1 MNIVIV
7 GDGKVGTALTQQLS
21 KEGHDITVIDNNA
34 EVLTRSMELYDIM
47 AQGEI
52 LEKKGGTILGN
63 RAVSQELIMLGNRI
77 RECRKERAFSQEI
90 LAEKSGVSTN
100 TISRIEGGQMAMSV
114 GILQKIVKALGV
126 DANTLL
132 GVSTEVNETE
142 IWVSAFS
149 SRVQELK
156 ENEQEILKHTMNAL
170 IESMEKNR
178 LKISTDKS
186 SQVLHTR

>member
-1 MNIVIV
+1 M
-7 GDGKVGTALTQQLS
+7 
-21 KEGHDITVIDNNA
+21 
-34 EVLTRSMELYDIM
+34 
-47 AQGEI
+47 
-52 LEKKGGTILGN
+52 GN
-63 RAVSQELIMLGNRI
+63 RAVSQELIILGNRI
-77 RECRKERAFSQEI
+77 RECRKERGFSQEI

-132 GVSTEVNETE
+132 GVSTEVNETK
-142 IWVSAFS
+142 IWVSVFS

>member
-1 MNIVIV
+1 M
-7 GDGKVGTALTQQLS
+7 
-21 KEGHDITVIDNNA
+21 
-34 EVLTRSMELYDIM
+34 
-47 AQGEI
+47 
-52 LEKKGGTILGN
+52 GN

-77 RECRKERAFSQEI
+77 REYRKKRGFSQEI

-132 GVSTEVNETE
+132 GVSTEVNETK

-178 LKISTDKS
+178 FKISTDKS
-186 SQVLHTR
+186 SQVLHNR

>member
-1 MNIVIV
+1 M
-7 GDGKVGTALTQQLS
+7 
-21 KEGHDITVIDNNA
+21 
-34 EVLTRSMELYDIM
+34 
-47 AQGEI
+47 
-52 LEKKGGTILGN
+52 GN

-77 RECRKERAFSQEI
+77 RECRKEREFSQEI

-132 GVSTEVNETE
+132 GVSTEVNETK

-186 SQVLHTR
+186 SRVLHTR

>member
-1 MNIVIV
+1 M
-7 GDGKVGTALTQQLS
+7 
-21 KEGHDITVIDNNA
+21 
-34 EVLTRSMELYDIM
+34 
-47 AQGEI
+47 
-52 LEKKGGTILGN
+52 GN

-77 RECRKERAFSQEI
+77 RECRKEREFSQEI

-132 GVSTEVNETE
+132 GVSTEVNETK

-149 SRVQELK
+149 CRVQELK

>member
-1 MNIVIV
+1 M
-7 GDGKVGTALTQQLS
+7 
-21 KEGHDITVIDNNA
+21 
-34 EVLTRSMELYDIM
+34 
-47 AQGEI
+47 
-52 LEKKGGTILGN
+52 GN
-63 RAVSQELIMLGNRI
+63 RAVSQELIILGNRI
-77 RECRKERAFSQEI
+77 RECRKERGFSQEI

-132 GVSTEVNETE
+132 GVSTEVNETK

-149 SRVQELK
+149 CRVQELK

-178 LKISTDKS
+178 FKISTDKS

>member
-1 MNIVIV
+1 M
-7 GDGKVGTALTQQLS
+7 
-21 KEGHDITVIDNNA
+21 
-34 EVLTRSMELYDIM
+34 
-47 AQGEI
+47 
-52 LEKKGGTILGN
+52 GN

-77 RECRKERAFSQEI
+77 REYRKERGFSQEI

-132 GVSTEVNETE
+132 GVSTEVNETK

-149 SRVQELK
+149 CRVQELK

-170 IESMEKNR
+170 IESMKKNR

>member
-1 MNIVIV
+1 M
-7 GDGKVGTALTQQLS
+7 
-21 KEGHDITVIDNNA
+21 
-34 EVLTRSMELYDIM
+34 
-47 AQGEI
+47 
-52 LEKKGGTILGN
+52 GN

>member
-1 MNIVIV
+1 M
-7 GDGKVGTALTQQLS
+7 
-21 KEGHDITVIDNNA
+21 
-34 EVLTRSMELYDIM
+34 
-47 AQGEI
+47 
-52 LEKKGGTILGN
+52 GN

-77 RECRKERAFSQEI
+77 RECRKKREFSQEI

-114 GILQKIVKALGV
+114 GILQKIVKALGG

>member
-1 MNIVIV
+1 M
-7 GDGKVGTALTQQLS
+7 
-21 KEGHDITVIDNNA
+21 
-34 EVLTRSMELYDIM
+34 
-47 AQGEI
+47 
-52 LEKKGGTILGN
+52 GN

-77 RECRKERAFSQEI
+77 REYRKERGFSQEI

>member
-1 MNIVIV
+1 MIRVEHV
-7 GDGKVGTALTQQLS
+7 WQP
-21 KEGHDITVIDNNA
+21 E
-34 EVLTRSMELYDIM
+34 
-47 AQGEI
+47 
-52 LEKKGGTILGN
+52 KGGTILGN

-77 RECRKERAFSQEI
+77 RECRKEREFSQEI

-114 GILQKIVKALGV
+114 GILQKIVKALGG

>member
-1 MNIVIV
+1 
-7 GDGKVGTALTQQLS
+7 
-21 KEGHDITVIDNNA
+21 
-34 EVLTRSMELYDIM
+34 M

-63 RAVSQELIMLGNRI
+63 RTVSQELIMLGNRI
-77 RECRKERAFSQEI
+77 REYRKERGFSQEI

-178 LKISTDKS
+178 FKISTDKS

>member
-1 MNIVIV
+1 
-7 GDGKVGTALTQQLS
+7 
-21 KEGHDITVIDNNA
+21 
-34 EVLTRSMELYDIM
+34 M

-63 RAVSQELIMLGNRI
+63 RTVSQELIMLGNRI
-77 RECRKERAFSQEI
+77 REYRKERGFSQEI

-132 GVSTEVNETE
+132 GISTEVNETK

-178 LKISTDKS
+178 FKISTDKS

>member
-1 MNIVIV
+1 M
-7 GDGKVGTALTQQLS
+7 
-21 KEGHDITVIDNNA
+21 
-34 EVLTRSMELYDIM
+34 
-47 AQGEI
+47 
-52 LEKKGGTILGN
+52 GN

-77 RECRKERAFSQEI
+77 REYRKERGFSQEI

-132 GVSTEVNETE
+132 GVSTEVNETK

-149 SRVQELK
+149 CRVQELK

-170 IESMEKNR
+170 IESMGKNR
-178 LKISTDKS
+178 FKISTDKS

>member
-1 MNIVIV
+1 M
-7 GDGKVGTALTQQLS
+7 
-21 KEGHDITVIDNNA
+21 
-34 EVLTRSMELYDIM
+34 
-47 AQGEI
+47 
-52 LEKKGGTILGN
+52 GN
-63 RAVSQELIMLGNRI
+63 RAVSQELIILGNRI
-77 RECRKERAFSQEI
+77 REYRKERGFSQEI

-100 TISRIEGGQMAMSV
+100 TISRIEEGQMAMSV

-132 GVSTEVNETE
+132 GVSTEVNETK

>member
-1 MNIVIV
+1 M
-7 GDGKVGTALTQQLS
+7 
-21 KEGHDITVIDNNA
+21 
-34 EVLTRSMELYDIM
+34 
-47 AQGEI
+47 
-52 LEKKGGTILGN
+52 GN
-63 RAVSQELIMLGNRI
+63 RAVSQELIILGNRI
-77 RECRKERAFSQEI
+77 RECRKEREFSQEI

-132 GVSTEVNETE
+132 GVSTEVNETK

-178 LKISTDKS
+178 FKISTDKS

>member
-1 MNIVIV
+1 M
-7 GDGKVGTALTQQLS
+7 
-21 KEGHDITVIDNNA
+21 
-34 EVLTRSMELYDIM
+34 
-47 AQGEI
+47 
-52 LEKKGGTILGN
+52 GN
-63 RAVSQELIMLGNRI
+63 RAVSQELIILGNRI
-77 RECRKERAFSQEI
+77 RECRKERGFSQEI

-114 GILQKIVKALGV
+114 GILQKIVKTLGV

-132 GVSTEVNETE
+132 GVSTEVNETK

>member
-1 MNIVIV
+1 M
-7 GDGKVGTALTQQLS
+7 
-21 KEGHDITVIDNNA
+21 
-34 EVLTRSMELYDIM
+34 
-47 AQGEI
+47 
-52 LEKKGGTILGN
+52 GN
-63 RAVSQELIMLGNRI
+63 RAVSQELIILGNRI
-77 RECRKERAFSQEI
+77 RECRKEREFSQEI

-132 GVSTEVNETE
+132 GVSTEVNETK

-170 IESMEKNR
+170 IESMKKNR

>member
-1 MNIVIV
+1 M
-7 GDGKVGTALTQQLS
+7 
-21 KEGHDITVIDNNA
+21 
-34 EVLTRSMELYDIM
+34 
-47 AQGEI
+47 
-52 LEKKGGTILGN
+52 GN
-63 RAVSQELIMLGNRI
+63 RAVSQELIILGNRI
-77 RECRKERAFSQEI
+77 RECRKEREFSQEI

-132 GVSTEVNETE
+132 GVRTEVNETK

>member
-1 MNIVIV
+1 M
-7 GDGKVGTALTQQLS
+7 
-21 KEGHDITVIDNNA
+21 
-34 EVLTRSMELYDIM
+34 
-47 AQGEI
+47 
-52 LEKKGGTILGN
+52 GN
-63 RAVSQELIMLGNRI
+63 RAVSQELILLGNRI
-77 RECRKERAFSQEI
+77 REYRKERGFSQEI

-132 GVSTEVNETE
+132 GVSTEVNETK

-156 ENEQEILKHTMNAL
+156 KNEQEILKHTMNAL

>member
-1 MNIVIV
+1 M
-7 GDGKVGTALTQQLS
+7 
-21 KEGHDITVIDNNA
+21 
-34 EVLTRSMELYDIM
+34 
-47 AQGEI
+47 
-52 LEKKGGTILGN
+52 GN
-63 RAVSQELIMLGNRI
+63 RAVSQELIILGNRI
-77 RECRKERAFSQEI
+77 RECRKEREFSQEI

-186 SQVLHTR
+186 SRVLHTR

>member
-1 MNIVIV
+1 M
-7 GDGKVGTALTQQLS
+7 
-21 KEGHDITVIDNNA
+21 
-34 EVLTRSMELYDIM
+34 
-47 AQGEI
+47 
-52 LEKKGGTILGN
+52 GN

-77 RECRKERAFSQEI
+77 REYLKERGFSQEI

-132 GVSTEVNETE
+132 GVSTEVNETK

-149 SRVQELK
+149 CRVQELK

-178 LKISTDKS
+178 FKISTDKS

>member
-1 MNIVIV
+1 M
-7 GDGKVGTALTQQLS
+7 
-21 KEGHDITVIDNNA
+21 
-34 EVLTRSMELYDIM
+34 
-47 AQGEI
+47 
-52 LEKKGGTILGN
+52 GN
-63 RAVSQELIMLGNRI
+63 RAVSQELIILGNRI
-77 RECRKERAFSQEI
+77 REYRKERGFSQEI

-132 GVSTEVNETE
+132 GVSTEVNETK
-142 IWVSAFS
+142 IWVAAFS

>member
-1 MNIVIV
+1 
-7 GDGKVGTALTQQLS
+7 
-21 KEGHDITVIDNNA
+21 
-34 EVLTRSMELYDIM
+34 
-47 AQGEI
+47 
-52 LEKKGGTILGN
+52 
-63 RAVSQELIMLGNRI
+63 MLGNRI
-77 RECRKERAFSQEI
+77 REYRKERGFSQEI

-132 GVSTEVNETE
+132 GVSTEVNETK

-178 LKISTDKS
+178 FKISTDKS

>member
-1 MNIVIV
+1 M
-7 GDGKVGTALTQQLS
+7 
-21 KEGHDITVIDNNA
+21 
-34 EVLTRSMELYDIM
+34 
-47 AQGEI
+47 
-52 LEKKGGTILGN
+52 GN
-63 RAVSQELIMLGNRI
+63 QAVSQELIMLGNRI
-77 RECRKERAFSQEI
+77 REYRKERGFSQEI

-170 IESMEKNR
+170 IESMKKNR

>member
-1 MNIVIV
+1 M
-7 GDGKVGTALTQQLS
+7 S
-21 KEGHDITVIDNNA
+21 
-34 EVLTRSMELYDIM
+34 
-47 AQGEI
+47 
-52 LEKKGGTILGN
+52 N

-77 RECRKERAFSQEI
+77 REYRKERGFSQEI

-114 GILQKIVKALGV
+114 GILQRIVKALGV
-126 DANTLL
+126 DANVLL
-132 GVSTEVNETE
+132 GVSTDVNETN

-156 ENEQEILKHTMNAL
+156 ENEQEILKYTMNAL

>member
-1 MNIVIV
+1 M
-7 GDGKVGTALTQQLS
+7 
-21 KEGHDITVIDNNA
+21 
-34 EVLTRSMELYDIM
+34 
-47 AQGEI
+47 
-52 LEKKGGTILGN
+52 GN

-77 RECRKERAFSQEI
+77 REYRKERGFSQEI

-170 IESMEKNR
+170 IESMKKNR

-186 SQVLHTR
+186 SRVLHTR

>member
-1 MNIVIV
+1 M
-7 GDGKVGTALTQQLS
+7 
-21 KEGHDITVIDNNA
+21 
-34 EVLTRSMELYDIM
+34 
-47 AQGEI
+47 
-52 LEKKGGTILGN
+52 GN
-63 RAVSQELIMLGNRI
+63 RAVSQELIILGNRI
-77 RECRKERAFSQEI
+77 REYRKERGFSQEI

-114 GILQKIVKALGV
+114 GILQRIVKALGV

-132 GVSTEVNETE
+132 GVSTEVNETK

-186 SQVLHTR
+186 SRVLHTR

>member
-1 MNIVIV
+1 M
-7 GDGKVGTALTQQLS
+7 
-21 KEGHDITVIDNNA
+21 
-34 EVLTRSMELYDIM
+34 
-47 AQGEI
+47 
-52 LEKKGGTILGN
+52 GN

-77 RECRKERAFSQEI
+77 RECRKEREFSQEI

-170 IESMEKNR
+170 IESMEKKR

>member
-1 MNIVIV
+1 M
-7 GDGKVGTALTQQLS
+7 
-21 KEGHDITVIDNNA
+21 
-34 EVLTRSMELYDIM
+34 
-47 AQGEI
+47 
-52 LEKKGGTILGN
+52 GN
-63 RAVSQELIMLGNRI
+63 RAVSQELIILGNRI
-77 RECRKERAFSQEI
+77 REYRKERGFSQEI

-132 GVSTEVNETE
+132 GVSTEVNETK

-149 SRVQELK
+149 CRVQALK

-178 LKISTDKS
+178 FKISTDKS

>member
-1 MNIVIV
+1 
-7 GDGKVGTALTQQLS
+7 
-21 KEGHDITVIDNNA
+21 
-34 EVLTRSMELYDIM
+34 
-47 AQGEI
+47 
-52 LEKKGGTILGN
+52 
-63 RAVSQELIMLGNRI
+63 MLGNRI
-77 RECRKERAFSQEI
+77 RECRKEREFSQEI

>member
-1 MNIVIV
+1 M
-7 GDGKVGTALTQQLS
+7 
-21 KEGHDITVIDNNA
+21 
-34 EVLTRSMELYDIM
+34 
-47 AQGEI
+47 
-52 LEKKGGTILGN
+52 GN
-63 RAVSQELIMLGNRI
+63 RAVSQELIILGNRI
-77 RECRKERAFSQEI
+77 RECRKEREFSQEI

-132 GVSTEVNETE
+132 GVSTEVNETK

>member
-1 MNIVIV
+1 M
-7 GDGKVGTALTQQLS
+7 
-21 KEGHDITVIDNNA
+21 
-34 EVLTRSMELYDIM
+34 
-47 AQGEI
+47 
-52 LEKKGGTILGN
+52 GN
-63 RAVSQELIMLGNRI
+63 RAVSQELIILGNRI
-77 RECRKERAFSQEI
+77 REYRKERGFSQEI

-132 GVSTEVNETE
+132 GVSTEVNETK

-156 ENEQEILKHTMNAL
+156 ENEQKILKHTMNAL

-178 LKISTDKS
+178 FKISTDKS
-186 SQVLHTR
+186 SQVLHNR

>member
-1 MNIVIV
+1 M
-7 GDGKVGTALTQQLS
+7 
-21 KEGHDITVIDNNA
+21 
-34 EVLTRSMELYDIM
+34 
-47 AQGEI
+47 
-52 LEKKGGTILGN
+52 GN

-77 RECRKERAFSQEI
+77 REYRKERGFSQEI

-178 LKISTDKS
+178 FKISTDKS

>member
-1 MNIVIV
+1 M
-7 GDGKVGTALTQQLS
+7 
-21 KEGHDITVIDNNA
+21 
-34 EVLTRSMELYDIM
+34 
-47 AQGEI
+47 
-52 LEKKGGTILGN
+52 GN
-63 RAVSQELIMLGNRI
+63 RAVSQELIILGNRI
-77 RECRKERAFSQEI
+77 RECRKEREFSQEI

-114 GILQKIVKALGV
+114 GILQKIVKSLGV

-132 GVSTEVNETE
+132 GVSTEVNETK
-142 IWVSAFS
+142 IWVAAFS

-170 IESMEKNR
+170 IESMEENR

>member
-1 MNIVIV
+1 
-7 GDGKVGTALTQQLS
+7 
-21 KEGHDITVIDNNA
+21 
-34 EVLTRSMELYDIM
+34 M

-52 LEKKGGTILGN
+52 LEMKGGTILGN

-77 RECRKERAFSQEI
+77 RECRKEREFSQEI

-114 GILQKIVKALGV
+114 GILQKIVKALGG

>member
-1 MNIVIV
+1 
-7 GDGKVGTALTQQLS
+7 
-21 KEGHDITVIDNNA
+21 
-34 EVLTRSMELYDIM
+34 M

-52 LEKKGGTILGN
+52 LGKKGGTILGN

-77 RECRKERAFSQEI
+77 REYRKERGFSQEI

-114 GILQKIVKALGV
+114 GILQRIVKALGV
-126 DANTLL
+126 DANVLL
-132 GVSTEVNETE
+132 GVSTDVNETN

-149 SRVQELK
+149 CRVQALK

-170 IESMEKNR
+170 IESMENNR
-178 LKISTDKS
+178 LKISTDRS
-186 SQVLHTR
+186 GQIPHTR